1 MSYVKQPHRS
11 SAARQDLVPTAHCRI
26 VEREHV
32 GTGQRPH
39 HLLTGTDSCRD
50 GVAAAMSTDFGR
62 NFGIALLCH
71 DPTLLGGCYGIAV
84 SRESSVSCVSL
95 WGMSA
100 GSVAI
105 VTCVSL
111 PEPDPD
117 QDLLLAALATAGV
130 DAHLVPWD
138 DPDVRWADF
147 QLAVLRSTW
156 NYIQDLPAFLAWIQH
171 TSKLTQLLNPAEVVL
186 ANSHKHYLIELANR
200 GLPVVPTSYWPKGAD
215 VSLAAVMAEQGWDDV
230 VVKPAVGAG
239 SYLTE
244 RFDVATAAAGQ
255 QFWSRAIA
263 EREMLVQPYLPS
275 VAEYGERCLIW
286 IAGEFT
292 HAVRKNPRLGDAE
305 ESVSDALT
313 MSSDELRVAEQALAA
328 VAHEL
333 LYGRVDLIRDS
344 ADEPL
349 IAEIELIEPSLFL
362 QQSPAA
368 LARLV
373 AAISARS

>member
-1 MSYVKQPHRS
+1 MV
-11 SAARQDLVPTAHCRI
+11 C
-26 VEREHV
+26 
-32 GTGQRPH
+32 
-39 HLLTGTDSCRD
+39 
-50 GVAAAMSTDFGR
+50 
-62 NFGIALLCH
+62 
-71 DPTLLGGCYGIAV
+71 
-84 SRESSVSCVSL
+84 CVSL

-130 DAHLVPWD
+130 DAKLVSWD
-138 DPDVRWADF
+138 DPGVRWADF

-156 NYIQDLPAFLAWIQH
+156 NYIQDLPAFLTWIRH

-186 ANSHKHYLIELANR
+186 ANSHKRYLIELADR

-230 VVKPAVGAG
+230 VVKPAIGAG

>member
-1 MSYVKQPHRS
+1 MVY
-11 SAARQDLVPTAHCRI
+11 
-26 VEREHV
+26 
-32 GTGQRPH
+32 
-39 HLLTGTDSCRD
+39 
-50 GVAAAMSTDFGR
+50 
-62 NFGIALLCH
+62 
-71 DPTLLGGCYGIAV
+71 
-84 SRESSVSCVSL
+84 CVSL
-95 WGMSA
+95 IGMSA

-117 QDLLLAALATAGV
+117 QDLLLAALASAGV
-130 DAHLVPWD
+130 DAKLVAWD
-138 DPDVRWADF
+138 DPNVRWADF

-156 NYIQDLPAFLAWIQH
+156 NYIQDLPAFLDWIRH

-186 ANSHKHYLIELANR
+186 ANSHKRYLIELADR

-244 RFDVATAAAGQ
+244 RFDVVTAAAGE

-263 EREMLVQPYLPS
+263 QRELLVQPYLPS
-275 VAEYGERCLIW
+275 VAQYGERCLIW

-313 MSSDELRVAEQALAA
+313 MSSDELRVAEQALAT

-373 AAISARS
+373 AAISARF